1 MSKGVGVTI
10 RNKSNRA
17 KQNVKINNN
26 TRKAN
31 ESRYHRIIHPNMYVR
46 VKALAKAEGISDVE
60 AYDKIMYDA
69 AHY

>member
-31 ESRYHRIIHPNMYVR
+31 ESRYHRIIRPNMYVR